1 MVRRKKTP
9 HPFDEHLGS
18 AIRAA
23 RRRRSVTREA
33 LARQTGIPLS
43 NLKRREDG
51 ANETSVSE
59 LERISSVLQI
69 PTREIVDMALI
80 DYSAAD
86 SVSRGSAQDGLDKLL
101 ASVSEAPRTIDAADN
116 VTYLGHVS
124 PGLLDAANT
133 DERTR
138 ETD

>member
-1 MVRRKKTP
+1 
-9 HPFDEHLGS
+9 
-18 AIRAA
+18 
-23 RRRRSVTREA
+23 
-33 LARQTGIPLS
+33 
-43 NLKRREDG
+43 
-51 ANETSVSE
+51 
-59 LERISSVLQI
+59 
-69 PTREIVDMALI
+69 MALI

>member
-23 RRRRSVTREA
+23 RQRRRVTREA
-33 LARQTGIPLS
+33 LSGETGIPVS

-51 ANETSVSE
+51 LNETSVSE
-59 LERISSVLQI
+59 LERIASVLRI
-69 PTREIVDMALI
+69 PTREIVDMALV
-80 DYSAAD
+80 DYSAA
-86 SVSRGSAQDGLDKLL
+86 GSGSSGSPQDGLKKLL
-101 ASVSEAPRTIDAADN
+101 ASVSEAPPTIEATDN

-133 DERTR
+133 DERTGA
-138 ETD
+138 TD